1 MVTLSTFSCIKNKKQ
16 KSVNLDTFIEIKEPV
31 KNLNCQLYTC
41 LNNIKDKKF
50 ANLQPLSCKPDNTS
64 KSVVTIPDDLQL
76 TTDER
81 NILSKG
87 TKFIPTSYTT
97 SQKTTDD
104 LDAFYRRVLLHAH
117 FNNPNE
123 DDPTNTI
130 TANVVESTTVLDKF
144 KPRSTWTPKVQH
156 KAVQEFIGRCKY
168 DIDKISRPRHNHDN
182 MSTQEK
188 TALRHLKSRQDIVI
202 KQADKGGAIVVW
214 RKDLYIQKA
223 NRHLSNTEF
232 YVHVESDTTKTIHY
246 SCQE

>member
-1 MVTLSTFSCIKNKKQ
+1 MTKVALE
-16 KSVNLDTFIEIKEPV
+16 KSVNRDTFIEIKERV

-50 ANLQPLSCKPDNTS
+50 RNLQPLSHKPDNTS

-76 TTDER
+76 TKFIQTSYTTSQK
-81 NILSKG
+81 N
-87 TKFIPTSYTT
+87 KFIPTSYTT
-97 SQKTTDD
+97 SQETTDD

-168 DIDKISRPRHNHDN
+168 DIDNISRHI
-182 MSTQEK
+182 
-188 TALRHLKSRQDIVI
+188 LSRRPIV
-202 KQADKGGAIVVW
+202 
-214 RKDLYIQKA
+214 
-223 NRHLSNTEF
+223 
-232 YVHVESDTTKTIHY
+232 
-246 SCQE
+246 